1 MLSIISLIRRKQM
14 ERNFRPDLTGINPQ
28 KSAIIKPSRICTNL
42 IPHVIM
48 VSSYDKRGDIM
59 TNLDSLK
66 KLVRENGYLYT
77 KDVTSAGIRREQLKK
92 YLDEGSLI
100 RESRGIYS
108 FADSVNDEFALL
120 QSRCKKGVFSYGTA
134 LYFHGLS
141 DRFPQMVSMTVP
153 KTYNVFYLKEELFH
167 VEFHRIKPS
176 LWSIGMMEMVSPQ
189 GGKIMVYDRERCICD
204 MIRSRKQTDP
214 QVFSQA
220 VKGYFSSKER
230 DNIRLMEYAK
240 KFHIEEKVQEYMEIL

>member
-1 MLSIISLIRRKQM
+1 
-14 ERNFRPDLTGINPQ
+14 
-28 KSAIIKPSRICTNL
+28 
-42 IPHVIM
+42 
-48 VSSYDKRGDIM
+48 M
-59 TNLDSLK
+59 TDLDSLK

-100 RESRGIYS
+100 GKAGESIPLRTVSMTNLYCCR
-108 FADSVNDEFALL
+108 ADV
-120 QSRCKKGVFSYGTA
+120 KKGVFSYGTA

-220 VKGYFSSKER
+220 VKGYFASKSVTTS
-230 DNIRLMEYAK
+230 D
-240 KFHIEEKVQEYMEIL
+240 

>member
-1 MLSIISLIRRKQM
+1 MSTSLI
-14 ERNFRPDLTGINPQ
+14 LYV
-28 KSAIIKPSRICTNL
+28 II
-42 IPHVIM
+42 
-48 VSSYDKRGDIM
+48 VSSYSERGDVM
-59 TNLDSLK
+59 TDLNSLK
-66 KLVRENGYLYT
+66 KLVRKNGYLYT
-77 KDVTSAGIRREQLKK
+77 KDVTNAGIRREQLKK

-108 FADSVNDEFALL
+108 FADSINDEFVLL
-120 QSRCKKGVFSYGTA
+120 QIRCKKGIFSYGTA

-176 LWSIGMMEMVSPQ
+176 LWSIGVMEMISPQ
-189 GGKIMVYDRERCICD
+189 GGNITVYDKERCICD

-214 QVFSQA
+214 QVFTQA
-220 VKGYFSSKER
+220 IKGYFSSKES
-230 DNIRLMEYAK
+230 DKIRLMEYAR
-240 KFHIEEKVQEYMEIL
+240 KFHIEEKVQEYMEILG

>member
-1 MLSIISLIRRKQM
+1 MISI
-14 ERNFRPDLTGINPQ
+14 
-28 KSAIIKPSRICTNL
+28 
-42 IPHVIM
+42 
-48 VSSYDKRGDIM
+48 
-59 TNLDSLK
+59 
-66 KLVRENGYLYT
+66 
-77 KDVTSAGIRREQLKK
+77 
-92 YLDEGSLI
+92 
-100 RESRGIYS
+100 
-108 FADSVNDEFALL
+108 NDEFVLL

-176 LWSIGMMEMVSPQ
+176 LWSLGTMEMISPQ
-189 GGKIMVYDRERCICD
+189 GGKIIVYDRERCICD
-204 MIRSRKQTDP
+204 MIRSRKKADP
-214 QVFSQA
+214 QVFRQA

-240 KFHIEEKVQEYMEIL
+240 KFHIVEKVQEYMEIL